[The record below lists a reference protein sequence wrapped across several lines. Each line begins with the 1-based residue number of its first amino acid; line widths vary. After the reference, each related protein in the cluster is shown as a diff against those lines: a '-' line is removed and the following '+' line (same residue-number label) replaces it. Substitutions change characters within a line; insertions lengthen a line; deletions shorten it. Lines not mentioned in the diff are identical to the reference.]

1 VNYDTVQWVL
11 IALVFVLVYGV
22 GLLLLLYVPIRR
34 YIVRRDIRTRE
45 LYITTQAVVYK
56 VCSIE
61 NNQVV
66 ICKLY

>member
-1 VNYDTVQWVL
+1 MNYDTVQWVL

-22 GLLLLLYVPIRR
+22 GILLLLYVPIRR
-34 YIVRRDIRTRE
+34 YIVRRDIRARE

-56 VCSIE
+56 VRSIE

-66 ICKLY
+66 ICRLY

>member
-22 GLLLLLYVPIRR
+22 GILLLLYVPIRR
-34 YIVRRDIRTRE
+34 YIVRRDIRARE

-56 VCSIE
+56 VRSIE

-66 ICKLY
+66 ICRLY

>member
-1 VNYDTVQWVL
+1 MNYDTVQWVL

-22 GLLLLLYVPIRR
+22 GILLLLYVPIRR
-34 YIVRRDIRTRE
+34 YIVRRDICTRE

-56 VCSIE
+56 VHSIE